1 MSHSTLHY
9 FGLSFTCFVV
19 RVSGFHWKNQ
29 AKLKKNLSRK
39 KHLMWWQSCPPWQ
52 SWRDRTWSSSIWPL
66 TMYMVLKIEARKT
79 WKKAQHRGGLSQ
91 VLKVTMAHFWLEN
104 CNLLK
109 CKFTWRVLDATDRVF
124 TLKAKRT
131 YVMEPEAVTASRTIC
146 FHGVHFTMIYR
157 VTLTMA
163 TVVISSNFQVI
174 DSIYIGVL
182 RLYLGVSRLLFKAEF
197 SFLIFFF

>member
-1 MSHSTLHY
+1 
-9 FGLSFTCFVV
+9 
-19 RVSGFHWKNQ
+19 
-29 AKLKKNLSRK
+29 
-39 KHLMWWQSCPPWQ
+39 
-52 SWRDRTWSSSIWPL
+52 
-66 TMYMVLKIEARKT
+66 
-79 WKKAQHRGGLSQ
+79 
-91 VLKVTMAHFWLEN
+91 
-104 CNLLK
+104 
-109 CKFTWRVLDATDRVF
+109 
-124 TLKAKRT
+124 
-131 YVMEPEAVTASRTIC
+131 MEPEAVTASRTIC